1 MLPRVRGLIARLRSF
16 AVHLFRG
23 GEEVIHEEEWSKLP
37 PEEHAKWEPT
47 DESTILW
54 RRKPW

>member
-1 MLPRVRGLIARLRSF
+1 MELR
-16 AVHLFRG
+16 

-37 PEEHAKWEPT
+37 RDERAKWEPT
-47 DESTILW
+47 DGSTVLW